1 MGFSSM
7 LSGFY
12 SNLMLKLVSRST
24 FFWVTGFIELGLSL
38 LFIFIRTPT
47 KCDTLID
54 AVKVND
60 SEIEK
65 EKE

>member
-1 MGFSSM
+1 MGLSSM

-24 FFWVTGFIELGLSL
+24 FFWVTGFIELGLSM

-47 KCDTLID
+47 KSDMLIND
-54 AVKVND
+54 VKVND
-60 SEIEK
+60 SEIVGNTI
-65 EKE
+65 